1 MQSHIDLTKGA
12 GCISTN
18 AMVFENI
25 FNAVVSGD
33 QEGVRAGVNESLEAG
48 TDPQVLL
55 DEALIPA
62 MSHVGR
68 LFEEGEAFVPEMLVA
83 AYAMHGALDVLRP
96 LLAET
101 GAKPVGVVA
110 LGTVQGDLHDIGKN
124 LVGLMLEGAGFE
136 VRDLGV
142 DVKPDKFVE
151 AVRGGVQVIG
161 MSALLTTTM
170 PAIKT
175 TILALEEAGVR
186 RNVKIIVGG
195 APITDDFAKDVGADG
210 FAPDAA
216 SAVRVTKQ
224 LLNL

>member
-1 MQSHIDLTKGA
+1 MA
-12 GCISTN
+12 
-18 AMVFENI
+18 FENI
-25 FNAVVSGD
+25 FNAVIAGQRD
-33 QEGVRAGVNESLEAG
+33 DVRAGVTESLEAG

-62 MSHVGR
+62 MSHVGK

-83 AYAMHGALDVLRP
+83 AHAMQGALDVLRP

-110 LGTVQGDLHDIGKN
+110 IGTVQGDLHDIGKN

-142 DVKPDKFVE
+142 DVKPEKFVD
-151 AVRGGVQVIG
+151 AVRDGVQVIG

-170 PAIKT
+170 PSMKT
-175 TILALEEAGVR
+175 SIDALVEAGLR
-186 RNVKIIVGG
+186 DQVKVLIGG
-195 APITDDFAKDVGADG
+195 APVTQAYADQIGADG
-210 FAPDAA
+210 YAPDAS
-216 SAVRVTKQ
+216 SAARAAKG
-224 LLNL
+224 LLGL

>member
-1 MQSHIDLTKGA
+1 MA
-12 GCISTN
+12 
-18 AMVFENI
+18 FENI
-25 FNAVVSGD
+25 FNAVISGNRD
-33 QEGVRAGVNESLEAG
+33 GVRAGVNESLAAG
-48 TDPQVLL
+48 TDPQVIL

-62 MSHVGR
+62 MSHVGK
-68 LFEEGEAFVPEMLVA
+68 LFEDGEAFVPEMLVA
-83 AYAMHGALDVLRP
+83 AHAMQGALDVLRP

-110 LGTVQGDLHDIGKN
+110 IGTVQGDLHDIGKN

-151 AVRGGVQVIG
+151 AVRDGVQVVG

-175 TILALEEAGVR
+175 TMLALEEAGVR
-186 RNVKIIVGG
+186 SSVKVIVGG
-195 APITDDFAKDVGADG
+195 APITDDFAQDIGADG

-216 SAVRVTKQ
+216 SAVRVTKR
-224 LLNL
+224 LLNI